1 MGTRSGKVIE
11 IQQMWDE
18 SRQAVIEFFGGPPPA
33 AGQYLQAFNPA
44 DRDAAAAVSLFLGG
58 LQPANDV
65 PNRFLSAPDI
75 PDSWSPGDALI
86 LRGPLGRGFS
96 ISANAKRI
104 ALAAFGGHSAHLL
117 PLAGEVLAEGG
128 EVALFTDGEFP
139 KLPASIEVSPLQDLG
154 DALRWADYAAC
165 SSPLES
171 LDWAYEYLQAGRG
184 YAAVQLLVLA
194 PMPCG
199 ALAGCGVC
207 AFRLGRGKSH
217 LACEE
222 GPVFDWGNI
231 T

>member
-1 MGTRSGKVIE
+1 
-11 IQQMWDE
+11 MWDG
-18 SRQAVIEFFGGPPPA
+18 SRQAVIEFSGGPPLA

-44 DRDAAAAVSLFLGG
+44 DQDATAAVSLFLGG
-58 LQPANDV
+58 LQPTNDF
-65 PNRFLSAPDI
+65 PNRFLTAPGIPDI
-75 PDSWSPGDALI
+75 WSPGDALI

-96 ISANAKRI
+96 TPVDAKRV

-117 PLAGEVLAEGG
+117 PLAGEVLAGGG
-128 EVALFTDGEFP
+128 EVALFTDGEFA
-139 KLPASIEVSPLQDLG
+139 KLPASIEVSPMQDLG

-171 LDWAYEYLQAGRG
+171 LDRAYEYLQAGRG
-184 YAAVQLLVLA
+184 LAAVQLLVLSL
-194 PMPCG
+194 MPCG
-199 ALAGCGVC
+199 ALANCGVC
-207 AFRLGRGKSH
+207 AFRLGRGKTQ